1 MPEENK
7 NRVYKYYIIILLAGL
22 VISSVSLIYPFGRDQ
37 GIYAYAG
44 KLILEGKIDYKY
56 SYNLRPPAIHYT
68 YALGEMIFGNSMSGM
83 RIFEMIWQLLTSLI
97 IFSII
102 LKLSGSAKA
111 AVFGSIFYL
120 FLYFRLDYWHTLQT
134 ESFMNFFIAGS
145 VLMLIGNSKREFIL
159 LFISGLF
166 IGITLLFKSTI
177 LLLVVLLVLS
187 LVFLKRKDEGSKKS
201 VIYASGI
208 AFIFVLCAAYYF
220 YNDAFNYFWEIQFV
234 QIPMYAKIG
243 YMNETKGFIL
253 SNVLRMFTYSVYAP
267 LIFFSVIL
275 IILNIRKNEF
285 GFSTAVLVSWFIAAI
300 FSIIIQW
307 KFFFYHFILLL
318 PPLTIIIFSYYKY
331 LLNLFVKIN
340 KKTVYAVAS
349 FVIIIYAL
357 FAGKPYFSK
366 YSDLTDVIFNRN
378 SIQEKYI
385 KLGITQDSVFTI
397 NKIYEI
403 TDYIKQNTKAKDKI
417 FIWGIEPIIYYLSG
431 RECVSRFIYN
441 TPLYWRGN
449 NLSYQNEFIKSL
461 KETNPELILVA
472 VRDPMDYITGYS
484 ATSEEMLNQS
494 PEFKEIIINNYF
506 EENEIAE
513 FKIYRL
519 KNKYY
524 Q

>member
-1 MPEENK
+1 LPEESK
-7 NRVYKYYIIILLAGL
+7 NRVYKYYILILIAGL
-22 VISSVSLIYPFGRDQ
+22 IISSVSLIYPFGRDQ

-68 YALGEMIFGNSMSGM
+68 YALGELIFGNSMSGM

-102 LKLSGSAKA
+102 LKLSGSGKA
-111 AVFGSIFYL
+111 GVFGSIFYL

-145 VLMLIGNSKREFIL
+145 VLILISNWKREFIPL
-159 LFISGLF
+159 LISGLF
-166 IGITLLFKSTI
+166 MGITLLFKSTI
-177 LLLVVLLVLS
+177 LLFVVLLILS
-187 LVFLKRKDEGSKKS
+187 LVFLKRKDNGFKKS
-201 VIYASGI
+201 VIYIAGI
-208 AFIFVLCAAYYF
+208 AFVFVLCIAYYF
-220 YNDAFNYFWEIQFV
+220 YNDAFNYLWEIQFV

-243 YMNETKGFIL
+243 YLNETKEFIL
-253 SNVLRMFTYSVYAP
+253 SNVFRMFTYSVYAP

-275 IILNIRKNEF
+275 IILKIKKKEF
-285 GFSTAVLVSWFIAAI
+285 GFNAALLASWFIAAL

-307 KFFFYHFILLL
+307 KFFYYHFILLL
-318 PPLTIIIFSYYKY
+318 PPLTIIIFSYCQY
-331 LLNLFVKIN
+331 LLNLFIKVN
-340 KKTVYAVAS
+340 KKIVFAFAS
-349 FVIIIYAL
+349 IVIILYAL
-357 FAGKPYFSK
+357 FAGKSFFSK
-366 YSDLTDVIFNRN
+366 YSDLADIILKRN
-378 SIQEKYI
+378 TLQEKYI
-385 KLGITQDSVFTI
+385 KLGITQDSVYTI

-403 TDYIKQNTKAKDKI
+403 TDYIKQNTKVKDKI
-417 FIWGIEPIIYYLSG
+417 FVWGIEPIIYYLSG
-431 RECVSRFIYN
+431 RDCVSRFIYN

-472 VRDPMDYITGYS
+472 IRDPMDYITGFS

-494 PEFKEIIINNYF
+494 PEFKEIIFNNYF
-506 EENEIAE
+506 KENEIAE
-513 FKIYRL
+513 FIIYRL

-524 Q
+524 

>member
-7 NRVYKYYIIILLAGL
+7 NRVYKNYIIILLAGL

-44 KLILEGKIDYKY
+44 KLILDGKIDYKY

-102 LKLSGSAKA
+102 VKLSNSGKA

-134 ESFMNFFIAGS
+134 ESFMNLFIAGS
-145 VLMLIGNSKREFIL
+145 VLMLISNWKREFIP

-166 IGITLLFKSTI
+166 AGMTLLFKSTI

-187 LVFLKRKDEGSKKS
+187 LIFIKRKDNGFKKS
-201 VIYASGI
+201 IFYFAGI
-208 AFIFVLCAAYYF
+208 AFVFSLCIAYYF
-220 YNDAFNYFWEIQFV
+220 YNDAFNYLWEVQFV

-243 YMNETKGFIL
+243 YLNETKEFIL
-253 SNVLRMFTYSVYAP
+253 SNVFRMFTYSVYAP

-275 IILNIRKNEF
+275 LILNIRKKEF
-285 GFSTAVLVSWFIAAI
+285 GFNSTVISSWFIAGL

-307 KFFFYHFILLL
+307 KFFYYHFILLI
-318 PPLTIIIFSYYKY
+318 PPVTIIIFSYYQY
-331 LLNLFVKIN
+331 LLNLFTKVN
-340 KKTVYAVAS
+340 KKTVFAFALIVLILYT
-349 FVIIIYAL
+349 L
-357 FAGKPYFSK
+357 FASRPYFSK
-366 YSDLTDVIFNRN
+366 YSDLTDVIFKRN
-378 SIQEKYI
+378 SLQEKYI

-403 TDYIKQNTKAKDKI
+403 TDYIKQNTNDKDKI
-417 FIWGIEPIIYYLSG
+417 FVWGIEPIIYYFSG
-431 RECVSRFIYN
+431 RDCVSRFIYN

-449 NLSYQNEFIKSL
+449 NLTYQNEFIKSL

-472 VRDPMDYITGYS
+472 MRDPMDYITGYC

-494 PEFKEIIINNYF
+494 PEFKEIIFNNYF
-506 EENEIAE
+506 KENEIAE

-524 Q
+524 